1 MSELETVPLLGL
13 VSYDSAGG
21 GNWTER
27 LPVRF
32 KWLAA
37 HVATSL
43 TKTEGF
49 PSPGPRKVVALPP
62 GVLPRLPTSTY

>member
-1 MSELETVPLLGL
+1 MEELDRT
-13 VSYDSAGG
+13 SACSLQVVGG
-21 GNWTER
+21 SLT
-27 LPVRF
+27 
-32 KWLAA
+32 

-62 GVLPRLPTSTY
+62 GVLPRLPTTQPIEWARQWVSVGLLW